1 MGGMGT
7 FKLAEEFPDL
17 FAKAQP
23 TVGYSA
29 VNALVPSLR
38 NIPFLMW
45 NMATDELVPPA
56 SYGPTALA
64 LDTAGYRYEL
74 DVYSPGEHLTLA
86 INDQYAPAAAFL
98 GTTTVNRNPSHVTF
112 VIDPAL
118 DYPTYGFVADHAYWV
133 SGLTAR
139 TPGATGT
146 IDAVSHGFD
155 VGDPTPSA
163 TQHGAGTLTG
173 GTIPAIPFVS
183 QSKTWGPVPSTP
195 RSDSLTITATNIAT
209 MTIDV
214 ARAHVDCNVQLTVT
228 SDGPLTVTL
237 AGCPSSTTTSY

>member
-1 MGGMGT
+1 MSAAPGSIVITPESRGPDGFNDGLAGADVFEVWADVAAHYRLNPRWTVITGYSMGGMGT

-64 LDTAGYRYEL
+64 LDSAGYRYEL

-98 GTTTVNRNPSHVTF
+98 GTTMVNRNPVARDLRHRPGSRLPGVRLRRRPRLLGLRADRSHG
-112 VIDPAL
+112 DH
-118 DYPTYGFVADHAYWV
+118 DGHHRRRVARV
-133 SGLTAR
+133 SATATRRPRRPSTAR
-139 TPGATGT
+139 
-146 IDAVSHGFD
+146 
-155 VGDPTPSA
+155 
-163 TQHGAGTLTG
+163 
-173 GTIPAIPFVS
+173 
-183 QSKTWGPVPSTP
+183 
-195 RSDSLTITATNIAT
+195 
-209 MTIDV
+209 
-214 ARAHVDCNVQLTVT
+214 AR
-228 SDGPLTVTL
+228 
-237 AGCPSSTTTSY
+237 